1 MLSSGNLHIVACDS
15 DGHPGQ
21 DSPTRVST
29 GTKDFS
35 KYSIQASSFSDVH
48 RFQPLSHLVFLEDE
62 KAVVGVRA
70 LSLEAREEV
79 I

>member
-1 MLSSGNLHIVACDS
+1 MMVAVFRHGRIVACDS

-29 GTKDFS
+29 GTKYFS
-35 KYSIQASSFSDVH
+35 KYYIQVSSFSDVH

-62 KAVVGVRA
+62 KAVVGVR
-70 LSLEAREEV
+70 SLKARKEV